1 MTKNKK
7 FLLLTILAVFSLV
20 LAACGFGGET
30 TEKPKDEGNDS
41 GSTETT
47 SSKELNLIIP
57 SEPPSLHPQLATDT
71 TSGAILMNVFEGL
84 TRLNDDSKPE
94 AAIAESWEISDD
106 QLTYTFKLREAQ
118 WSNGDPVVAGDFV
131 YAWKWALNPNNLSEY
146 SSLLYAIKG
155 GEAYNNYD
163 TEKGTEEEFTKL
175 GEALGVKA
183 EDDKTLVVTLEN
195 PTPYFLELV
204 AFKTYL
210 PINQKVVEGNDK
222 WYTEADENYVTNGPF
237 KLDTWKHND
246 SIVLTKN
253 ADYWDAANVALETVN
268 IGMVE
273 NEGTA
278 ATMFKAGEIDYLGSP
293 FQTVALDSIDGFKAD
308 GSLQIV
314 DYAGIYNY
322 KLNTTDK
329 FTGNANIRKA
339 LTLAIDRQGLIEN
352 ITKGEQKAAL
362 GMVPSAIAG
371 FEEDRGYFK
380 DNDMEGAKA
389 ALEAGMKELGITD
402 PKEISITI
410 SYNTSEA
417 HAAIAQYIQE
427 GWSKNLGITVG
438 LDNAEWQVYLE
449 KLNVLDYQAGR
460 LGWIADYNDAYTF
473 LEMYNSA
480 DNGNNDTG
488 WENAEYTE
496 LMKQSVVESDPA
508 KRLEIM
514 KKAESIAVAE
524 FPVAPIYYYTNTY
537 VKNDKVSNM
546 FPNALGDIQ
555 LKSVDIE

>member
-1 MTKNKK
+1 MTKNKR
-7 FLLLTILAVFSLV
+7 FLLLTVLAVLSLV

-30 TEKPKDEGNDS
+30 AEKPKEDNNDS
-41 GSTETT
+41 GSTETET
-47 SSKELNLIIP
+47 TTSKELNLVIA

-94 AAIAESWEISDD
+94 AAIADSWVISDD
-106 QLTYTFKLREAQ
+106 QLTYTFKLRDAT
-118 WSNGDPVVAGDFV
+118 WSNGDPVVADDFV
-131 YAWKWALNPNNLSEY
+131 YAWKWALNPDNLSEY

-155 GEAYNNYD
+155 AEAYN
-163 TEKGTEEEFTKL
+163 L
-175 GEALGVKA
+175 GEGSADDVGVKA

-195 PTPYFLELV
+195 ATPYFLELV

-210 PINQKVVEGNDK
+210 PINHKVVEGNDK

-237 KLDTWKHND
+237 KLDTWKHSD
-246 SIVLTKN
+246 SIVLKKN
-253 ADYWDAANVALETVN
+253 ADYWDAASVALETVN

-273 NEGTA
+273 NEATA

-293 FQTVALDSIDGFKAD
+293 YQAVALDAIDGFKAD

-339 LTLAIDRQGLIEN
+339 LTLAIDRQGLIDN
-352 ITKGEQKAAL
+352 ITKGEQKPAL

-389 ALEAGMKELGITD
+389 ALEAGMKELGITNAS
-402 PKEISITI
+402 EITINI

-417 HAAIAQYIQE
+417 HAAIAQFIQE

-488 WENAEYTE
+488 WENAEYTA
-496 LMKQSVVESDPA
+496 LMKQSVSETDPA

-524 FPVAPIYYYTNTY
+524 FPVAPIYYYTNLY
-537 VKNDKVSNM
+537 VKNEKVSNM
-546 FPNALGDIQ
+546 APNALGDIQ

>member
-1 MTKNKK
+1 MTKNKR

-30 TEKPKDEGNDS
+30 TEKPKEDNNDS
-41 GSTETT
+41 GSTETET
-47 SSKELNLIIP
+47 ASSKELNLVIA

-84 TRLNDDSKPE
+84 TRLNADSKPE
-94 AAIAESWEISDD
+94 AAIADSWEISDD
-106 QLTYTFKLREAQ
+106 QLTYTFKLRDAK
-118 WSNGDPVVAGDFV
+118 WSNDDPVVAGDFV
-131 YAWKWALNPNNLSEY
+131 YAWKWALNPDNLSEY

-155 GEAYNNYD
+155 GEAYN
-163 TEKGTEEEFTKL
+163 L
-175 GEALGVKA
+175 GEGSADDVGVKA

-195 PTPYFLELV
+195 PTPYFLELT

-210 PINQKVVEGNDK
+210 PLNQKVVEGNET
-222 WYTEADENYVTNGPF
+222 WYTNADENYVTNGPF

-253 ADYWDAANVALETVN
+253 AGYWDAASVALETVN

-278 ATMFKAGEIDYLGSP
+278 ATMFKAGEIDYLGAPYQS
-293 FQTVALDSIDGFKAD
+293 VALDAIDGFKAD
-308 GSLQIV
+308 GSLQIA

-339 LTLAIDRQGLIEN
+339 LTLAIDRQGLIDN
-352 ITKGEQKAAL
+352 ITKGEQKPAL

-371 FEEDRGYFK
+371 FGEDRGYFK

-389 ALEAGMKELGITD
+389 ALEAGMKDLGITD
-402 PKEISITI
+402 PSEITVNI
-410 SYNTSEA
+410 SFNTSEA

-473 LEMYNSA
+473 LEMYSTA

-488 WENAEYTE
+488 WENAEYTA
-496 LMKQSVVESDPA
+496 LMKQSVAETDPA

-514 KKAESIAVAE
+514 KQAEAIAIAE
-524 FPVAPIYYYTNTY
+524 YPIAPIYYYTNTY
-537 VKNDKVSNM
+537 VKNEKVSNM

-555 LKSVDIE
+555 LKSVDITE

>member
-1 MTKNKK
+1 MTKNKR

-20 LAACGFGGET
+20 LAACGFGGDT
-30 TEKPKDEGNDS
+30 AEKPKEDNNDA

-47 SSKELNLIIP
+47 APKELNVVIP

-94 AAIAESWEISDD
+94 AAIAESWVISDD
-106 QLTYTFKLREAQ
+106 QLTYTFKLRDAV
-118 WSNGDPVVAGDFV
+118 WSNGDPVVASDFV
-131 YAWKWALNPNNLSEY
+131 YAWKWALNPNNMSEY
-146 SSLLYAIKG
+146 ASLLYPIKG
-155 GEAYNNYD
+155 GEAYNTYD
-163 TEKGTEEEFTKL
+163 TEKGSEEEFTKL
-175 GEALGVKA
+175 GEALGVTA

-195 PTPYFLELV
+195 PTPYFLELT

-210 PINQKVVEGNDK
+210 PINQKVVESNDK
-222 WYTEADENYVTNGPF
+222 WYTDAGENYVTNGPF
-237 KLDTWKHND
+237 KLDAWKHDD
-246 SIVLTKN
+246 SIVLKKN

-273 NEGTA
+273 DETTA
-278 ATMFKAGEIDYLGSP
+278 STMFKAGEIDYLGSP
-293 FQTVALDSIDGFKAD
+293 YQTVALDAIDGFKAD

-322 KLNTTDK
+322 KLNTKDK

-339 LTLAIDRQGLIEN
+339 LTLAIDRQTLIDN
-352 ITKGEQKAAL
+352 ITKGEQKVAL
-362 GMVPSAIAG
+362 GMVPTAIAG

-402 PKEISITI
+402 PKDISITI
-410 SYNTSEA
+410 SYNTSDA
-417 HAAIAQYIQE
+417 HAAIAQFIQE

-449 KLNVLDYQAGR
+449 KLNMLDYQAGR

-473 LEMYNSA
+473 LEMYSTA

-488 WENAEYTE
+488 WENAEYKE
-496 LMKQSVVESDPA
+496 LMKQSVAETDPA
-508 KRLEIM
+508 KRLEIL

-524 FPVAPIYYYTNTY
+524 FPVAPIYYYTNLY
-537 VKNDKVSNM
+537 VKNEKVSNM

-555 LKSVDIE
+555 LKSVDIK

>member
-7 FLLLTILAVFSLV
+7 FLLLTVLAVFSLV

-30 TEKPKDEGNDS
+30 AEKPKEDNNDS
-41 GSTETT
+41 DTTETT
-47 SSKELNLIIP
+47 SSKELNLVIP
-57 SEPPSLHPQLATDT
+57 SEPPSLHPQLATDN
-71 TSGAILMNVFEGL
+71 TSGAVLTNVFEGL
-84 TRLNDDSKPE
+84 TRLNDESKPE
-94 AAIAESWEISDD
+94 AAMAESWEISDD
-106 QLTYTFKLREAQ
+106 LLTYTFKLRDAQ
-118 WSNGDPVVAGDFV
+118 WSNGDPVVASDFV

-155 GEAYNNYD
+155 GEAYNLYD
-163 TEKGTEEEFTKL
+163 TEKGTEEEFAKL
-175 GEALGVKA
+175 GDAIGVKA
-183 EDDKTLVVTLEN
+183 EDEKTLVVTLEN
-195 PTPYFLELV
+195 PTPYFLELT
-204 AFKTYL
+204 AFKTYFPL
-210 PINQKVVEGNDK
+210 NQKVVEGNDK
-222 WYTEADENYVTNGPF
+222 WYTNADENYVTNGPF

-246 SIVLTKN
+246 SIVLKKN
-253 ADYWDAANVALETVN
+253 ADYWDAASVALETVN

-273 NEGTA
+273 DETTA
-278 ATMFKAGEIDYLGSP
+278 ATNFKAGKIDYLGSP
-293 FQTVALDSIDGFKAD
+293 FQTVALDAIDGFKAD

-314 DYAGIYNY
+314 DYAALYNY

-339 LTLAIDRQGLIEN
+339 LTLAIDRQALVDN
-352 ITKGEQKAAL
+352 ITKGEQKPAL

-402 PKEISITI
+402 PSEITINI

-417 HAAIAQYIQE
+417 HGAIAQFIQE

-438 LDNAEWQVYLE
+438 LDNSEWQVYLD

-460 LGWIADYNDAYTF
+460 LGWIADYNDAYSF
-473 LEMYNSA
+473 LEMYSTA

-488 WENAEYTE
+488 WENAEYKA
-496 LMKQSVVESDPA
+496 LMKQSVAETDPA
-508 KRLEIM
+508 KRLEIL

-524 FPVAPIYYYTNTY
+524 FPVAPIYYYTNLY
-537 VKNDKVSNM
+537 VKNEKVSNM

-555 LKSVDIE
+555 LKSVDVE